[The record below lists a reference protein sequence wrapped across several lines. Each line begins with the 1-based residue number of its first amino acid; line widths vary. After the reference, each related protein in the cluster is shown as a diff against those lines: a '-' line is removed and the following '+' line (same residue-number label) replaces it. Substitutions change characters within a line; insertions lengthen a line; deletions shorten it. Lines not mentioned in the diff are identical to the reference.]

1 MTDASA
7 PKPAPIRTDL
17 VIVGL
22 VAILVLAGLFYLM
35 SQRQQELRRSPV
47 GFDGLQVWL
56 AAEGGSAQN
65 FTGGWILDP
74 ASIGLLVLPVFDTIP
89 DRDLEPALDK
99 AQLLFQQDESDLDWA
114 PIYEKIDTLPALI
127 VLPKWRSG
135 MRLTGIAHP
144 ALLVEEARLNGFLQA
159 LTGDSATRVTRIRQV
174 FTSLPYRSQSGAE
187 MSAELYVAQLFDA
200 TGCDPIIGSGPNTL
214 LASCPVTGMSG
225 TVMILSDPDLLNNHG
240 LRLGQN
246 AEIARDV
253 LLSAAGEGSLVI
265 DYSRDNWLGSTEAP
279 IERERTWSDL
289 LRFFQPP
296 FLALW
301 LGGGLV
307 LALVLWRSFRRAG
320 PVVHTNGPSAH
331 KKVTEG
337 GKLLAIRARARLMR
351 LTGQDGALLAD
362 YAAARVAATAARLVG
377 PGHARQI
384 GEEQAFLRYL
394 GRRRPGLAKRLDEV
408 LERLKAVPARIP
420 ASAAIQHVEDLEQ
433 ILELIANDP

>member
-1 MTDASA
+1 MTDASTPRA
-7 PKPAPIRTDL
+7 SPIRTDL
-17 VIVGL
+17 VVVGL
-22 VAILVLAGLFYLM
+22 VAAVVLAGLFYLL

-56 AAEGGSAQN
+56 ASEGGSAQN
-65 FTGGWILDP
+65 FTGGWLLDP

-99 AQLLFQQDESDLDWA
+99 MQLLFQQDESDLDWQ
-114 PIYEKIDTLPALI
+114 PLYEKIDTLPALI
-127 VLPKWRSG
+127 ILPKWRSG

-144 ALLVEEARLNGFLQA
+144 ALLVEGTRLNDFLQE
-159 LTGDSATRVTRIRQV
+159 LTGDSSMRLTRIPRV
-174 FTSLPYRSQSGAE
+174 FTSLSYRSNAGADL
-187 MSAELYVAQLFDA
+187 SAKIYAAQLFDGSA
-200 TGCDPIIGSGPNTL
+200 CDPIIGRGAETL
-214 LASCPVTGMSG
+214 LASCPVAGSDRS
-225 TVMILSDPDLLNNHG
+225 VLILSDPDLLNNHG

-253 LLSAAGEGSLVI
+253 LLAAAGEGSLVI
-265 DYSRDNWLGSTEAP
+265 DYSRDNWLGSTEEP
-279 IERERTWSDL
+279 IQRERTWSDL

-301 LGGGLV
+301 LGGAIT
-307 LALVLWRSFRRAG
+307 LALVLWRSFRRSG
-320 PVVHTNGPSAH
+320 PVVRT
-331 KKVTEG
+331 KVTEG

-394 GRRRPGLAKRLDEV
+394 GRRRPELALRLQEV
-408 LERLKAVPARIP
+408 LDRLKAVPARIP
-420 ASAAIQHVEDLEQ
+420 ASAAIHHVEDLEQ

>member
-1 MTDASA
+1 
-7 PKPAPIRTDL
+7 
-17 VIVGL
+17 
-22 VAILVLAGLFYLM
+22 
-35 SQRQQELRRSPV
+35 
-47 GFDGLQVWL
+47 
-56 AAEGGSAQN
+56 
-65 FTGGWILDP
+65 
-74 ASIGLLVLPVFDTIP
+74 
-89 DRDLEPALDK
+89 
-99 AQLLFQQDESDLDWA
+99 
-114 PIYEKIDTLPALI
+114 
-127 VLPKWRSG
+127 
-135 MRLTGIAHP
+135 
-144 ALLVEEARLNGFLQA
+144 
-159 LTGDSATRVTRIRQV
+159 
-174 FTSLPYRSQSGAE
+174 
-187 MSAELYVAQLFDA
+187 
-200 TGCDPIIGSGPNTL
+200 GPNTL

-377 PGHARQI
+377 PVHARQI

>member
-1 MTDASA
+1 MSDASIQRA
-7 PKPAPIRTDL
+7 SPIRTDL
-17 VIVGL
+17 LIVGL
-22 VAILVLAGLFYLM
+22 VAVVVLAGLMYLL
-35 SQRQQELRRSPV
+35 SQRQQELRQSPV
-47 GFDGLQVWL
+47 GYDGLQVWL
-56 AAEGGSAQN
+56 ASEGVSAQN
-65 FTGGWILDP
+65 FTGGWLLDP

-89 DRDLEPALDK
+89 DRDLEPPLDK
-99 AQLLFQQDESDLDWA
+99 LQLLFQQDESDLDWQ
-114 PIYEKIDTLPALI
+114 PLREKIETLPALI

-144 ALLVEEARLNGFLQA
+144 ALLVEEARLNAFLRS
-159 LTGDSATRVTRIRQV
+159 LTGESGMRLTRIPRV
-174 FTSLPYRSQSGAE
+174 FTSLSYRSDRGGELRS
-187 MSAELYVAQLFDA
+187 ELYAAQLFDA
-200 TGCDPIIGSGPNTL
+200 TGCDPIIGRGAETL
-214 LASCPVTGMSG
+214 LASCPVAGSDG
-225 TVMILSDPDLLNNHG
+225 TVLILSDPDLLNNHG
-240 LRLGQN
+240 LRLGEN
-246 AEIARDV
+246 AMIAREV
-253 LLSAAGEGSLVI
+253 LTSAAGTGSLVI
-265 DYSRDNWLGSTEAP
+265 DYSRDNWLASTEEP
-279 IERERTWSDL
+279 IARERTWSDL

-301 LGGGLV
+301 LGAGLA

-320 PVVHTNGPSAH
+320 PLVRTKA
-331 KKVTEG
+331 TEG

-351 LTGQDGALLAD
+351 LTGQDGAILAD

-394 GRRRPGLAKRLDEV
+394 GRRRPDLAKRLDEV

>member
-1 MTDASA
+1 MSDTSV
-7 PKPAPIRTDL
+7 PRSAPIRADL

-22 VAILVLAGLFYLM
+22 VAGLVLMGLLYLL
-35 SQRQQELRRSPV
+35 SQSQQELRRSPA

-56 AAEGGSAQN
+56 SSEGGSAQN
-65 FTGGWILDP
+65 FTGGWLLDP
-74 ASIGLLVLPVFDTIP
+74 ASIGLLVLPVFDTVP

-99 AQLLFQQDESDLDWA
+99 MQMLYQQDESDLDWA
-114 PIYEKIDTLPALI
+114 PLYEKIETLPTLI

-144 ALLVEEARLNGFLQA
+144 ALLVDEHRLNDFLLA
-159 LTGDSATRVTRIRQV
+159 VTGNKTTRVTRIRQV
-174 FTSLPYRSQSGAE
+174 FTGLTYRSQSGE
-187 MSAELYVAQLFDA
+187 DLSAELYAAQLFDA
-200 TGCDPIIGSGPNTL
+200 TGCEPIIGRGDRTL
-214 LASCPVTGMSG
+214 LASCPVSG
-225 TVMILSDPDLLNNHG
+225 STATVMILSDPDLLNNHG

-246 AEIARDV
+246 AEIARDF

-265 DYSRDNWLGSTEAP
+265 DYSSDNWLASPEEP

-301 LGGGLV
+301 LGAGV
-307 LALVLWRSFRRAG
+307 TLALVLWRSFRRAG
-320 PVVHTNGPSAH
+320 PVSRGMAA
-331 KKVTEG
+331 EG

-394 GRRRPGLAKRLDEV
+394 TRRRPELAAQLEGV
-408 LERLKAVPARIP
+408 LGRVNSLPARIP
-420 ASAAIQHVEDLEQ
+420 ATVAIQHVEDLEQ

>member
-1 MTDASA
+1 MTDTSA
-7 PKPAPIRTDL
+7 PRPAPIRTDL

-22 VAILVLAGLFYLM
+22 VAGLVLAGLLYLL
-35 SQRQQELRRSPV
+35 SQAQQELRRSPV

-56 AAEGGSAQN
+56 ASEGGSAQN
-65 FTGGWILDP
+65 FTGGWLLDP
-74 ASIGLLVLPVFDTIP
+74 ASIGLLVLPVFDTVP
-89 DRDLEPALDK
+89 DRDLQPALDK
-99 AQLLFQQDESDLDWA
+99 MQLLYQQDESDLDW
-114 PIYEKIDTLPALI
+114 PPLFEKIDTLPGLI

-144 ALLVEEARLNGFLQA
+144 ALLVEEARLNAFLRE
-159 LTGDSATRVTRIRQV
+159 LTGEQTVRMSRARRV
-174 FTSLPYRSQSGAE
+174 FTSLPYQSQSGADL
-187 MSAELYVAQLFDA
+187 SAELYAAQLFDGSA
-200 TGCDPIIGSGPNTL
+200 CEPIIGQGAETL
-214 LASCPVTGMSG
+214 LASCPVAGSDG
-225 TVMILSDPDLLNNHG
+225 TVLILSDPDLLNNHG

-246 AEIARDV
+246 AEIAREF

-265 DYSRDNWLGSTEAP
+265 DYSRDNWLASTEEP
-279 IERERTWSDL
+279 IQRERTWSDL

-296 FLALW
+296 FLAIW
-301 LGGGLV
+301 LGAGITLV
-307 LALVLWRSFRRAG
+307 LVLWRSFRRAG
-320 PVVHTNGPSAH
+320 PVIRRTAA
-331 KKVTEG
+331 EG

-394 GRRRPGLAKRLDEV
+394 ARRRPDLAARLEDV
-408 LERLKAVPARIP
+408 LGRLKALPARIP
-420 ASAAIQHVEDLEQ
+420 ATVAIQNIEDLEQ